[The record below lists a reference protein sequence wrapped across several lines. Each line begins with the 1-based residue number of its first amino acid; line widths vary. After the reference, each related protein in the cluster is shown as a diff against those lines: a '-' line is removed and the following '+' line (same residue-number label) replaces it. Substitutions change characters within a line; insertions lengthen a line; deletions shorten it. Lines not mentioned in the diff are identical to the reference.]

1 MSIEYRFKFN
11 DSKQEDLSYEVDI
24 SKNSNEHLRT
34 AQPAKWTKLENE
46 QCVNCPYKVGEVEH
60 CPAALD
66 IEKVVNDFSQLPGY
80 KKIDIEVITSE
91 RTISKHTGVE
101 QGLRSLLGLIM
112 ANSSCPI
119 LKKLKPMTHTHLP
132 FASQNEFIIRS
143 VESYLMRQY
152 FLHQESKTGDW
163 DLNELIELNKQLQ
176 LVNQAIWQRIHVAC
190 QNDSNLKA
198 LLNFFTLSSSVTNSL
213 EAQLQNIKPFFIS
226 KG

>member
-11 DSKQEDLSYEVDI
+11 DLNQEDLSYEVDVK
-24 SKNSNEHLRT
+24 KNGNEHLRVT
-34 AQPAKWTKLENE
+34 QPAKWTKLENE
-46 QCVNCPYKVGEVEH
+46 QCVNCPYKVGEVSH

-66 IEKVVNDFSQLPGY
+66 IEKIVNDFSQLPGY
-80 KKIDIEVITSE
+80 KKIDIEVITKE
-91 RTISKHTGVE
+91 RTVSKHTGVE
-101 QGLRSLLGLIM
+101 QGLRSLLGLVM

-119 LKKLKPMTHTHLP
+119 LKKLKPMTYTHLP

-152 FLHQESKTGDW
+152 FLNQENSSGDW
-163 DLNELIELNKQLQ
+163 ELTELIELNKQLQ

-213 EAQLQNIKPFFIS
+213 ESQLQNIKPFFIN
-226 KG
+226 KD